1 MHSSRWWSV
10 FSNWPTY
17 TLLIVWTGWTATPAR
32 AVVNTEVTRVI
43 FNAGESHYSL
53 ALANSAQ
60 HPALVQIWTDE
71 GDPLSQP
78 AETIT
83 PIVAIPPVFKMQP
96 TEIRTVKLQLAEKPG
111 LARERESLYWLN
123 IYQIPPMTDQDAKT
137 RQKLVLPLRIRMKV
151 FIRPQ
156 GVGPLREQDGE
167 RLTFTFQPQEAQLYV
182 NNPTPWYIT
191 LAALACDNTSSTP
204 LMIAPLSSQPLA
216 LPGKVGHCR
225 TVRYELIND
234 HGNRWVYEKPIINS
248 GAPEK
253 TVGRNPR
260 R

>member
-1 MHSSRWWSV
+1 
-10 FSNWPTY
+10 
-17 TLLIVWTGWTATPAR
+17 
-32 AVVNTEVTRVI
+32 
-43 FNAGESHYSL
+43 
-53 ALANSAQ
+53 
-60 HPALVQIWTDE
+60 
-71 GDPLSQP
+71 
-78 AETIT
+78 
-83 PIVAIPPVFKMQP
+83 
-96 TEIRTVKLQLAEKPG
+96 
-111 LARERESLYWLN
+111 
-123 IYQIPPMTDQDAKT
+123 MTDQDAKT

-191 LAALACDNTSSTP
+191 LAALACDNTSATP

-216 LPGKVGHCR
+216 LSGKVGHCR

-248 GAPEK
+248 GAPEN